1 MKIWVSSLAMVHKV
15 ARENDP
21 ARIVSLL
28 GPDTPFPDVEGY
40 GPDIHHR
47 VCLDDDRKPIE
58 GRLTPN
64 EEHVSGAISFLK
76 DWSPDMTLLVHCW
89 AGISRSSATAFIA
102 ACLHN
107 PDVEEAVILDAIKD
121 ASPTAYPNTRIVS
134 IADDLMGRGGRM
146 ADAAIE
152 MCSDPDRT
160 SRAYQ
165 IGEAVPF
172 SIRSRF

>member
-1 MKIWVSSLAMVHKV
+1 MKIWVSSLAMVHQV
-15 ARENDP
+15 ARDNSP

-64 EEHVSGAISFLK
+64 EAHVSGAIDFLK
-76 DWSPDMTLLVHCW
+76 DWNPDDAMLVHCW

-102 ACLHN
+102 AFLHN
-107 PDVEEAVILDAIKD
+107 PDIDESLILDDIRE
-121 ASPTAYPNTRIVS
+121 ASPTAFPNTRIVA
-134 IADDLMGRGGRM
+134 IADDLMGRSGRM
-146 ADAAIE
+146 ANAATR

-172 SIRSRF
+172 SIRARF